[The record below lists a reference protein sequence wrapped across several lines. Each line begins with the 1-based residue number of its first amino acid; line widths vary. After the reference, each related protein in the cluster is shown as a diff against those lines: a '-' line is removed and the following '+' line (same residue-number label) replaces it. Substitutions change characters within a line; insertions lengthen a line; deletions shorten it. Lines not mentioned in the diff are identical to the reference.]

1 MGCYV
6 LRRLVH
12 CLVKSTISFCFHK
25 ERVILFR
32 KELELK
38 WKKLTLLCP
47 TVQFTS
53 VYVGLMLGGC
63 HWSGVKLGMVEYRAP
78 QYKSRRS
85 REYFYMSNDVSAIV
99 TYAANAPVD
108 MPNWSGGRVAFWVRH
123 WLSFWLLLD
132 VKKMTTSGYEKVW
145 KNEWKATNRHRRS
158 STLSLSLWYTVLP
171 LCIYLSKPLNADL
184 KYKRESS
191 YLYIN

>member
-1 MGCYV
+1 M
-6 LRRLVH
+6 
-12 CLVKSTISFCFHK
+12 K
-25 ERVILFR
+25 
-32 KELELK
+32 
-38 WKKLTLLCP
+38 KKLTLLCP

-123 WLSFWLLLD
+123 
-132 VKKMTTSGYEKVW
+132 
-145 KNEWKATNRHRRS
+145 
-158 STLSLSLWYTVLP
+158 
-171 LCIYLSKPLNADL
+171 
-184 KYKRESS
+184 
-191 YLYIN
+191 